1 VQYEFGDFVLDTRRL
16 ALKRKGTPETPLVGK
31 QYDTLLYLL
40 EHPDQALDKDTLL
53 AAIWPDAVVEENSLT
68 QVISTLRQLL
78 GETRGDHRYIV
89 TLPRKGYRFIS
100 KVRRVAD
107 SEPGVE
113 TVQQPKI
120 VESAVL
126 NLRRRWVPMYAGLA
140 LVIAALVAWH
150 WWLRPA
156 APPAL
161 QSLAILP
168 FKPLVTT
175 DRDPALEFGMA
186 DALIGELAQGDTVI
200 SPLSSVRRF
209 DRLDQDPLEA
219 GRQLHVDAV
228 LDGSIQ
234 RQGEHLRV
242 SVRLLRVSDARQL
255 WSESFDETFT
265 GIFDVQD
272 AIARR
277 VAAALEGRVPAKG
290 GAHPGT
296 RNVRAY
302 ELYAAGR
309 FAFMRLTEAS
319 LVQALDLYQQALTQD
334 SNYALAY
341 AGIADGYTLLGVL
354 GLRDPRTVLPQAR
367 VAADRAIGLD
377 SKLAA
382 AYTARGQIR
391 GIYDRDWN
399 GALADFDRAVALDPH
414 YASALFYRGIIYGV
428 QGQFERSRAEFKE
441 AQRLEPFVL
450 ARPAAAALQ
459 LLYER
464 RYDQGIA
471 ELRDVLMLDDR
482 FDLARG
488 FLVRML
494 LAKGDYAGALEE
506 IRGRQIRAQGA
517 LGFLAEALALSGQ
530 RDAAR
535 AELDRVLALAQQQYV
550 PAYDIAM
557 IYAAFHDVD
566 NTLIWIGRAHDDR
579 STLMGAM
586 GLEPLLDFL
595 RDDPRFIE
603 YVRRNEMPHGPSVA
617 R

>member
-1 VQYEFGDFVLDTRRL
+1 MQYEFGDFVLDVGRLTLTRRG
-16 ALKRKGTPETPLVGK
+16 ASEIPLTGK
-31 QYDTLLYLL
+31 LYDALLYLL
-40 EHPDQALDKDTLL
+40 EHSDQALDKDTLL
-53 AAIWPDAVVEENSLT
+53 AAIWPGAVVEENSLT

-78 GETRGDHRYIV
+78 GETRGEHRYIV
-89 TLPRKGYRFIS
+89 TLPRKGYRFIAPV
-100 KVRRVAD
+100 KRVAD
-107 SEPGVE
+107 ISPGVE
-113 TVQQPKI
+113 RALPPALAASTP
-120 VESAVL
+120 
-126 NLRRRWVPMYAGLA
+126 RRRWTPMLIA
-140 LVIAALVAWH
+140 LLLVLVSLVAWR
-150 WWLRPA
+150 WWLRPV
-156 APPAL
+156 PPPVI

-168 FKPLVTT
+168 FKPLVATE
-175 DRDPALEFGMA
+175 RNPALELGMA
-186 DALIGELAQGDTVI
+186 DALIGRLAQGGQVI

-209 DRLDQDPLEA
+209 DRLDQDPVEA
-219 GRQLHVDAV
+219 GRQLNVDAV

-234 RQGEHLRV
+234 RLGDHLRV
-242 SVRLLRVSDARQL
+242 SVRLLRVTDAKQL

-277 VAAALEGRVPAKG
+277 VSAAFAARAPADDS
-290 GAHPGT
+290 PQLGT
-296 RNVRAY
+296 HNARAY
-302 ELYAAGR
+302 ELYSAGR

-319 LVQALDLYQQALTQD
+319 LLQALDLYNQALAQD
-334 SNYALAY
+334 PSYALAY
-341 AGIADGYTLLGVL
+341 TGVADCNTLLSVL

-367 VAADRAIGLD
+367 VAVDRAIVLD
-377 SKLAA
+377 PNLAA

-391 GIYDRDWN
+391 GIYDRDWQA
-399 GALADFDRAVALDPH
+399 ALEDFDRAVALEPRF
-414 YASALFYRGIIYGV
+414 ASAYFYRGIIYGV
-428 QGQFERSRAEFKE
+428 RGQFERSRAEFNT

-459 LLYER
+459 LLYQR

-471 ELRDVLMLDDR
+471 ELRGVLMLDDR

-517 LGFLAEALALSGQ
+517 HGFLAETLALSGQ
-530 RDAAR
+530 RDTAR
-535 AELDRVLALAQQQYV
+535 AELERVLALSRQQYV

-557 IYAAFHDVD
+557 IYAAFHDTD
-566 NTLIWIGRAHDDR
+566 NTLLWIGRAYEDR

-595 RDDPRFIE
+595 RDDPRFID
-603 YVRRNEMPHGPSVA
+603 YVRRNEMPHGQ
-617 R
+617 